1 MSLTLKHAPSRSGA
15 FVASRV
21 LSLALSLVPLLAVGS
36 PASVPA
42 NVVCVDA
49 EIVSAGNGQ
58 GWDVAFGELDDA
70 LDAAASSGGQITE
83 IWVRAAQRAYVPG
96 RRRGQ
101 ALGDRTESFDLLD
114 GVALF
119 GGFLGDEMERDDRDP
134 GLFHSTVLSGDR
146 LEDDGP
152 GFAGRSDNCY
162 SVVCAD
168 AVGASARIDGFRI
181 RGGMADEPGRTDRGS
196 GAGFYLASSSPIV
209 ENCAFEENIAFL
221 GSAMA
226 LWTDCLPL
234 VRNCSFE
241 LNGSTVSTGAVFI
254 FERSNARFEVCD
266 FLHNDGIRAAALFI
280 EIADPVF
287 VDCRFEANTGRTNG
301 GAIASEDGATI
312 FDRCRFIENES
323 SDAGAIY
330 ADGNLGVF
338 NCLFK
343 GNRATTGEGGA
354 MMIFRNA
361 TIAFSTFVGNEAF
374 EEGGAIWFGGS
385 IGNVA
390 VRDSILW
397 ANEDQVSGNA
407 TDQLGGAAASVGTLR
422 RCCVEDLAGLLA
434 ATQDPQAASPGNIR
448 VGNFSIQPRF
458 RDAAGGD
465 FRLKEDSPCI
475 DAGKVFAP
483 IVGLSGSRDLDGLP
497 RAVNWLHESRMAQG
511 RVADIGA
518 YELQ

>member
-49 EIVSAGNGQ
+49 DIVSAGNGQ

-361 TIAFSTFVGNEAF
+361 T
-374 EEGGAIWFGGS
+374 
-385 IGNVA
+385 
-390 VRDSILW
+390 
-397 ANEDQVSGNA
+397 
-407 TDQLGGAAASVGTLR
+407 DQLGGAAASVGTLR